1 MHIYIYTH
9 IFIHGQ
15 YEVFIFSD
23 LKDVFSYL
31 INMPNLYCNHSHL
44 YKIIGLFFILF
55 FSLFLA
61 DKNKREKKKKIFT
74 LKYKLECFH
83 SVWLYMKMHCHAGDP
98 LLIEVLIFF
107 NRMPDVNLSLMGV
120 EIFHRS

>member
-61 DKNKREKKKKIFT
+61 DKNKREKKKENFYFEIQARV
-74 LKYKLECFH
+74 L
-83 SVWLYMKMHCHAGDP
+83 P
-98 LLIEVLIFF
+98 LCVVIHE
-107 NRMPDVNLSLMGV
+107 NALSCRRPT
-120 EIFHRS
+120 FDRSPHLFQSNA